1 MSGSA
6 MSLFRTNICP
16 PVRAPSTF
24 YIMFGGTGAGDIWTG
39 RVLPDHR
46 NSPAERA
53 TTNTHAMV
61 RVPSSL
67 SRIIARR
74 GLILTSDVQE
84 GMKTYPDDKSPGVTR
99 DHKTV

>member
-61 RVPSSL
+61 GVPSSL

-74 GLILTSDVQE
+74 GLILTSDV
-84 GMKTYPDDKSPGVTR
+84 
-99 DHKTV
+99 